1 MVISDSKFGDLHILC
16 FLLFTHTPF
25 IIKPMYQPKTLHQ
38 RTVVFIILPIF
49 LFLTLTG
56 VFGFIAVR
64 NVLVD
69 QWGETALAQ
78 LEKAAHNIDMQL
90 NRPKQ
95 LLSFLDGMS
104 KRDFD
109 TGIHEIIVD
118 RLQQIQ
124 GGDEINAEWPSEM
137 GSQGLRMRR
146 HTLHRLGNENYTG
159 KVLGVTPPLYK
170 VAFEQNNVLLST
182 SLVNMEDEVIGNI
195 ELSLDFEQLIAQTI
209 QSKWWNIYKA
219 FIVDRDGHILTQTI
233 NSKEHPAQHSTKL
246 FGQSNDLEKKTLA
259 ALSTDE
265 SGIVFGKGI
274 PPAEISGFYR
284 LHQAP
289 WTMVIITPGKKV
301 LQPLIKFRLAY
312 IITALSCITVL
323 LWFIR
328 SSFKQTTQSI
338 KQVSTAADELANGNF
353 SKPFKVSTKDEVGD
367 LLHSF
372 NRMTSQLQRGL
383 QLQKAMEIAKEVQM
397 TLLPQNDYSDKE
409 ITASGVSIYCDETGG
424 DYFDFIESETH
435 PGKLHVAVGDVVG
448 HGIGAA
454 LLMATLRALLRVRVQ
469 KPGAAAER
477 INDVNRYLC
486 WDTLQYGNF
495 ASLFYLEIEQ
505 EHNTVEWIRAGH
517 EPALLFT
524 PANDTFTELHGKGLV
539 LGLDAD
545 IQYKGN
551 TFRLTHSKH
560 ILIIGSDGVWDL
572 ENEQLE
578 RFGKERVKE
587 IIRNNHH
594 AQPAQIIQQFSEAVT
609 LFRGDAEQAD
619 DITLV
624 VILLEQN
631 PSGNKLSSFPT
642 LSTSKNGKT

>member
-1 MVISDSKFGDLHILC
+1 
-16 FLLFTHTPF
+16 
-25 IIKPMYQPKTLHQ
+25 MYEPKTLHQ

-104 KRDFD
+104 KRDFE

-118 RLQQIQ
+118 RLHQIQ
-124 GGDEINAEWPSEM
+124 GVTEINAEWPNEM

-146 HTLHRLGNENYTG
+146 HILHRSKNEKNTG
-159 KVLGVTPPLYK
+159 KVLGVTPPLYE
-170 VAFEQNNVLLST
+170 VAVEQNNVLLST
-182 SLVNMEDEVIGNI
+182 SLVNMEDEIIGKI
-195 ELSLDFEQLIAQTI
+195 ELYLDFEQLIAQTI

-219 FIVDRDGHILTQTI
+219 YIVDQDGHILAQTI
-233 NSKEHPAQHSTKL
+233 NNKEQTAQHSTKQ
-246 FGQSNDLEKKTLA
+246 FGQSNALEKKTLA

-397 TLLPQNDYSDKE
+397 TLLPQNDYSDKG

-469 KPGAAAER
+469 KPGLAAER

-495 ASLFYLEIEQ
+495 ASLFYLEIEPNN
-505 EHNTVEWIRAGH
+505 NTVEWIRAGH

-524 PANDTFTELHGKGLV
+524 PANDTFTELLGKGLV

-551 TFRLTHSKH
+551 TFHLTHSKH

-594 AQPAQIIQQFSEAVT
+594 AQPAQIIQKIIEEVT
-609 LFRGDAEQAD
+609 VFRGDAEQMD

-624 VILLEQN
+624 VISLEQN
-631 PSGNKLSSFPT
+631 SLANNLSSSST
-642 LSTSKNGKT
+642 LSSNKSIKT